1 MEIGTN
7 TPDKLLAGALH
18 VVTGAVNIAASQD
31 LKRGAVLGLKTV
43 VAAVVRV
50 ASITFTGTTAAGS
63 GAVVLTVG
71 SKTYTHTTTTG
82 DTPTVVADALKALVN
97 ADPSRVVNATNTA
110 GKLVLTFIVPGAND
124 ETVGAT
130 SADANITAGATAVE
144 TAGADALH
152 GDGVLVNSN
161 AVDGSQVARVVL
173 LDDIKT
179 GASET
184 KPAPVAKTGEFN
196 SLALTVGG
204 TDTVA
209 DHLDSLGRLA
219 GNAGIFVSTNQAA
232 IN

>member
-43 VAAVVRV
+43 VAAIARV
-50 ASITFTGTTAAGS
+50 ASITFTGTTAVGS

-71 SKTYTHTTTTG
+71 PKTYTYTTVTG
-82 DTPTVVADALKALVN
+82 NTPTLVAAGLVALVN
-97 ADPSRVVNATNTA
+97 ADATRLVNASNTA
-110 GKLVLTFIVPGAND
+110 GKLILTFITLGANTT
-124 ETVGAT
+124 TVSAT
-130 SADANITAGATAVE
+130 SADANITAGTTAADV
-144 TAGADALH
+144 AGVTEVLGDA
-152 GDGVLVNSN
+152 VLVNSSSS
-161 AVDGSQVARVVL
+161 DGSQVARLIL
-173 LDDIKT
+173 LDAVET
-179 GASET
+179 GVAER

-204 TDTVA
+204 TDTIA

>member
-43 VAAVVRV
+43 VAAIARV
-50 ASITFTGTTAAGS
+50 ASITFTGTTAVGS
-63 GAVVLTVG
+63 GEVVLTVG
-71 SKTYTHTTTTG
+71 SKTYTHMTTTG
-82 DTPTVVADALKALVN
+82 NTPTVVADALKALVN
-97 ADPSRVVNATNTA
+97 VDTSRVVNATNTA

-130 SADANITAGATAVE
+130 SADVNITAGATAVE

-152 GDGVLVNSN
+152 GDGVLVDS
-161 AVDGSQVARVVL
+161 AATDGSQVARVVL
-173 LDDIKT
+173 LDAVKT
-179 GASET
+179 GSSET

>member
-43 VAAVVRV
+43 HAAIPRV
-50 ASITFTGTTAAGS
+50 ASVTFSGTTAVGS

-71 SKTYTHTTTTG
+71 AKTYTYTTVTG
-82 DTPTVVADALKALVN
+82 DTPTVVAAALKTLVN
-97 ADPSRVVNATNTA
+97 ADSTRTVNATNTA
-110 GKLVLTFIVPGAND
+110 GKLILTFIIAGVNTD
-124 ETVGAT
+124 TVGAT

-144 TAGADALH
+144 TAGVDAVH
-152 GDGVLVNSN
+152 GDAVLVNSTST
-161 AVDGSQVARVVL
+161 DGSQVARVVL
-173 LDDIKT
+173 LDAVKT

-196 SLALTVGG
+196 SLALIVGG
-204 TDTVA
+204 TDTIS

>member
-7 TPDKLLAGALH
+7 TPDNLLAGTLP

-31 LKRGAVLGLKTV
+31 LQRGAVLGLKTV
-43 VAAVVRV
+43 VAAVARV
-50 ASITFTGTTAAGS
+50 TSITFIGTTAAGS

-82 DTPTVVADALKALVN
+82 GTPTEVAAALKALVN
-97 ADPSRVVNATNTA
+97 ADTTRAVNATNTD

-130 SADANITAGATAVE
+130 SADAAITAGATATD
-144 TAGADALH
+144 TAGADAVH
-152 GDGVLVNSN
+152 GDGVLVDSTS
-161 AVDGSQVARVVL
+161 VDGTQVARVVL
-173 LDDIKT
+173 LEAVKT
-179 GASET
+179 EATET

>member
-7 TPDKLLAGALH
+7 KPDNLLAGSLP
-18 VVTGAVNIAASQD
+18 VVTASAMIAAGQT
-31 LKRGAVLGLKTV
+31 LLRGAILGLKTV
-43 VAAVVRV
+43 VAAVARV
-50 ASITFTGTTAAGS
+50 ASITFTGTTAVGS

-71 SKTYTHTTTTG
+71 SKTYTYTTVTG
-82 DTPTVVADALKALVN
+82 NNPTLVAAGLVALVN
-97 ADPSRVVNATNTA
+97 ADATRLVNASNTA
-110 GKLVLTFIVPGAND
+110 GKLILTFINLGANTT
-124 ETVGAT
+124 TVSAT
-130 SADANITAGATAVE
+130 SADANITAGTTAADV
-144 TAGADALH
+144 AGVTEVLGDA
-152 GDGVLVNSN
+152 VLVNSSSS
-161 AVDGSQVARVVL
+161 DGSQVARLIL
-173 LDDIKT
+173 LDAVET
-179 GASET
+179 GAAER

>member
-31 LKRGAVLGLKTV
+31 LKRGAILGFKTV
-43 VAAVVRV
+43 VAAIARV
-50 ASITFTGTTAAGS
+50 ASITFTGTTAVGS
-63 GAVVLTVG
+63 GEVVLTVG

-82 DTPTVVADALKALVN
+82 DTPTEVAAALKALVN
-97 ADPSRVVNATNTA
+97 ADTSRAVNATNTD

-130 SADANITAGATAVE
+130 SADNNITAGATAAD
-144 TAGADALH
+144 TAGADAVH
-152 GDGVLVNSN
+152 GDGVLVDSTS
-161 AVDGSQVARVVL
+161 VDGSQVARVVL

-179 GASET
+179 EATET

>member
-7 TPDKLLAGALH
+7 TPDNLLAGALP

-43 VAAVVRV
+43 VAAVARV
-50 ASITFTGTTAAGS
+50 ASITFTGTAAAGS
-63 GAVVLTVG
+63 GEVVLTVG

-82 DTPTVVADALKALVN
+82 DTPTAVAAALKALVN
-97 ADPSRVVNATNTA
+97 ADASRVVNAANTA
-110 GKLVLTFIVPGAND
+110 GKLVLTFIVPGANT

-130 SADANITAGATAVE
+130 SADADIIAGATAAD
-144 TAGADALH
+144 TAGVDAVH
-152 GDGVLVNSN
+152 GDGVLVDST

-173 LDDIKT
+173 LDDVKT
-179 GASET
+179 EASET